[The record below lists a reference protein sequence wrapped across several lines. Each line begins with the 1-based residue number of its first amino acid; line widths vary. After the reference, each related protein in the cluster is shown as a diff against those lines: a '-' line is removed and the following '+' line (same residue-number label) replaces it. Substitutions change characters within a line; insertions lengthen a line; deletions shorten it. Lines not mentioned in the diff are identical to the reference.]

1 MKIWVNA
8 QLSPAIA
15 DWIAQTF
22 SVEAITVRDLKLRD
36 ATDQEI
42 FAAART
48 AGAIVLTKDSDFVDM
63 VNAEGAPPQVI
74 WLTCG
79 NTSNTRLREI
89 LSKTLSQALAM
100 LTSGEIVV
108 EIKDI

>member
-1 MKIWVNA
+1 
-8 QLSPAIA
+8 
-15 DWIAQTF
+15 
-22 SVEAITVRDLKLRD
+22 
-36 ATDQEI
+36 
-42 FAAART
+42 
-48 AGAIVLTKDSDFVDM
+48 M

-100 LTSGEIVV
+100 LTSGEKVV